1 MLSQI
6 SDFFACVSIDVICVY
21 RIHIYIYIFISIYIY
36 IHIYIYIYLFIVN
49 DSTYNHI
56 KDTKAIFMKLRY
68 AEDRGG
74 LG

>member
-1 MLSQI
+1 VLSQI

-21 RIHIYIYIFISIYIY
+21 RIHIYIFISIYIF
-36 IHIYIYIYLFIVN
+36 IFISIYIYLFIVN

>member
-1 MLSQI
+1 MYI
-6 SDFFACVSIDVICVY
+6 A
-21 RIHIYIYIFISIYIY
+21 YIYIYIY
-36 IHIYIYIYLFIVN
+36 IHIDIYLYSYLYIYIFIVN